1 MKIAEIALQE
11 AAMAGSGK
19 ITLFHKKKKEIFY
32 ILWFNCYHVHL
43 SISTLL
49 FLDGTK

>member
-19 ITLFHKKKKEIFY
+19 ITLFHKKNKEF